1 MISIKPNISTW
12 LESTLSTASDDNS
25 HVKNSSVQTCLGFG
39 QFWLRTWREQQMTS
53 YSCSP
58 MIWGLWYEA
67 HSPPAPLSSAA
78 PVSRYQSSVAVQIAQ
93 ISVVWQQ
100 KSHWPTNGGTCRM
113 IANVQKLFPSLLWG
127 HAANAPSTY
136 QPESRYM
143 IWWASCLLMTKNS
156 NGFQFW
162 RIKYLPLLCG
172 DWQGQW
178 SSLAN
183 WLCQLGKWNIWMG
196 RNNTV
201 DSGETKIWIQTN
213 HRYLPMLGADWGQ
226 LKKQPILNWAIC
238 DLCTAECRVSPIPT
252 GYFLS
257 IGLFLQPIFLIW
269 LQTNRQTQQL
279 NATIV
284 TCRRLPLSLE
294 KSLKA

>member
-1 MISIKPNISTW
+1 MRPI
-12 LESTLSTASDDNS
+12 
-25 HVKNSSVQTCLGFG
+25 HH
-39 QFWLRTWREQQMTS
+39 R
-53 YSCSP
+53 
-58 MIWGLWYEA
+58 
-67 HSPPAPLSSAA
+67 
-78 PVSRYQSSVAVQIAQ
+78 
-93 ISVVWQQ
+93 
-100 KSHWPTNGGTCRM
+100 
-113 IANVQKLFPSLLWG
+113 LLWALLLLWADISHQLQFKLHRFQLFDNKNHIDQPMVE
-127 HAANAPSTY
+127 HAGWLQMCRNFSHPSCGDTRPMHRRHINQRVVTWY
-136 QPESRYM
+136 DEPLVS
-143 IWWASCLLMTKNS
+143 WWPRIPI
-156 NGFQFW
+156 QFW

-226 LKKQPILNWAIC
+226 LKKQPILIWAIC

-257 IGLFLQPIFLIW
+257 IGLFLQPIFFIW

>member
-1 MISIKPNISTW
+1 MRPIHHR
-12 LESTLSTASDDNS
+12 L
-25 HVKNSSVQTCLGFG
+25 
-39 QFWLRTWREQQMTS
+39 
-53 YSCSP
+53 
-58 MIWGLWYEA
+58 LW
-67 HSPPAPLSSAA
+67 A
-78 PVSRYQSSVAVQIAQ
+78 PVSRYQSSKRSSNCTDFSCLTTKITL
-93 ISVVWQQ
+93 
-100 KSHWPTNGGTCRM
+100 TNQWWNMPDDCKY
-113 IANVQKLFPSLLWG
+113 VQKLFPSLLWG